1 MSVSRRSVLK
11 GMALGSAAAMTLGS
25 SAQLLA
31 DIGAAPAGGGLA
43 TPALVLVNGGAAEV
57 DFLHGA
63 RAALGSQVQVRR
75 VSSDLAFMLDFERQ
89 LRSGQPMR
97 VIGLLDDA
105 SATLIVDMARSAGA
119 RIQWLGQH
127 AAAAGLTR
135 HRLLNTDI
143 AEGCSRQLSRQLHAC
158 GAGFSLS
165 EERQNSAAP
174 PRQLAA
180 APRNGEQP
188 GQWASS
194 VGYLLAAMGTQ
205 QITSSPRAP
214 AATMPYSGSFVS
226 FSIEA

>member
-1 MSVSRRSVLK
+1 MSVNRRFVLK
-11 GMALGSAAAMTLGS
+11 GMALGSAAALALGG
-25 SAQLLA
+25 SAQALA
-31 DIGAAPAGGGLA
+31 DIATAPAGNAVA
-43 TPALVLVNGGAAEV
+43 TPALVLVNGGAAEA

-63 RAALGSQVQVRR
+63 GAALGSQMRIQR
-75 VSSDLAFMLDFERQ
+75 VGSDLAFMLDFERQ
-89 LRSGQPMR
+89 LRSGQPLR

-105 SATLIVDMARSAGA
+105 CAALVVDMARSAGA

-127 AAAAGLTR
+127 TAAAGLTR

-165 EERQNSAAP
+165 EERQNSVAP

-180 APRNGEQP
+180 TPRRGNP
-188 GQWASS
+188 SGQWASS
-194 VGYLLAAMGTQ
+194 LGYLLASLGTGQ
-205 QITSSPRAP
+205 RMSSPRAP
-214 AATMPYSGSFVS
+214 AASEALTGSYVS

>member
-1 MSVSRRSVLK
+1 MSVNRRFVLK
-11 GMALGSAAAMTLGS
+11 GMALSSAAALALGG
-25 SAQLLA
+25 SAQALA
-31 DIGAAPAGGGLA
+31 SVATAPASRA
-43 TPALVLVNGGAAEV
+43 PASPALVLVNGGAAES

-63 RAALGSQVQVRR
+63 KAALGSQVQVQR
-75 VSSDLAFMLDFERQ
+75 VGSDLAFMLDFERQ
-89 LRSGQPMR
+89 LRTGQPMR

-105 SATLIVDMARSAGA
+105 SAALVVDMARSAGA
-119 RIQWLGQH
+119 RVQWLGQH
-127 AAAAGLTR
+127 TATAGLTR

-165 EERQNSAAP
+165 EERQNSAAL

-180 APRNGEQP
+180 TSRQGNQS

-194 VGYLLAAMGTQ
+194 VGYLLASLGTRQ
-205 QITSSPRAP
+205 LMSSPRAP
-214 AATMPYSGSFVS
+214 AASLPITGSYVS

>member
-1 MSVSRRSVLK
+1 MSVNRRFVLK
-11 GMALGSAAAMTLGS
+11 GLALGSAAGLALGG
-25 SAQLLA
+25 SAQALA
-31 DIGAAPAGGGLA
+31 GFATAPASNTVAL
-43 TPALVLVNGGAAEV
+43 PAWVLVNGGAAEA

-63 RAALGSQVQVRR
+63 RAALGAQVQVQR
-75 VSSDLAFMLDFERQ
+75 VGSDLAFMLDFERQ
-89 LRSGQPMR
+89 LRSGQPLR

-105 SATLIVDMARSAGA
+105 SAALVVDMARSAGA
-119 RIQWLGQH
+119 RVQWLGQH
-127 AAAAGLTR
+127 TAEAGLTR

-165 EERQNSAAP
+165 EERQNSAAL

-180 APRNGEQP
+180 TSRKGKQS

-194 VGYLLAAMGTQ
+194 VGYLLASLGTRQ
-205 QITSSPRAP
+205 LLSSPRAP
-214 AATMPYSGSFVS
+214 ATSMPFTGSYVS